1 MNMRLR
7 IERLEKKI
15 GYTFKNKELITRA
28 LTHSS
33 YAYETQMED
42 ISDNEVMEFLGD
54 SILGFVL
61 ADFLCSTYPG
71 LTEGDLS
78 KLKSTAAS
86 TSVLSDFARN
96 ISLDKRIL
104 LGKGEAKSGGGK
116 KRTILAGTFE
126 AVVAALYLDGG
137 IEATRNF
144 LLEHLRTLFH
154 KVEISKFDINNYK
167 SALQEYL
174 QKENYPA
181 PIYKTLMTRG
191 PDHNKRF
198 IVEVSTR
205 NQKLAKAKGVSKKD
219 AEQKAAQKAIKRILG
234 RKVKTLTADTFLLKK
249 K

>member
-1 MNMRLR
+1 MKLK
-7 IERLEKKI
+7 IEKLEKKI
-15 GYTFKNKELITRA
+15 GYTFKNKELIARA

-33 YAYETQMED
+33 FAYETPAENS
-42 ISDNEVMEFLGD
+42 SDNEVLEFLGD

-61 ADFLCSTYPG
+61 ADFLCTAYPG

-86 TSVLSDFARN
+86 TSVLSDFARD
-96 ISLDKRIL
+96 IQLDKRIL

-116 KRTILAGTFE
+116 KKTILAGTFE

-137 IEATRNF
+137 IEAASDF
-144 LLEHLRTLFH
+144 LLEHLNALFN

-174 QKENYPA
+174 QKENCAA
-181 PIYKTLMTRG
+181 PVYKTLMTKG

-198 IVEVSTR
+198 IVEVSSR
-205 NQKLAKAKGVSKKD
+205 NKKLAKAKGVSKKD
-219 AEQKAAQKAIKRILG
+219 AEQKAAQKAIKHILG